1 MCDLQDWAWRADMKI
16 LLVDDHQMF
25 VDGLRGILSAS
36 DLNAEIET
44 VNNGKAALE
53 RLKSVKF
60 DIALVDLRL
69 PIMDGF
75 MLLSEMSKCGNLTPV
90 IIVSASRDP
99 EDMRK
104 AIELGAMSFIPKS
117 SSGDRI
123 VQTIADVM
131 NGKVIYSN
139 KTDIN
144 EEDFLSDGALWAA
157 QHNMTPRQLEVLRL
171 VKKGLSNQ
179 AIAEQLCLSVATVK
193 SHLSAIF
200 HALGAQSRSESSK
213 KAHQLGL
220 D

>member
-1 MCDLQDWAWRADMKI
+1 MNI

-25 VDGLRGILSAS
+25 VDGLAGILQSSGLSA
-36 DLNAEIET
+36 DVET
-44 VNNGKAALE
+44 VNNGRDALR
-53 RLKSVKF
+53 RLISGRF

-75 MLLSEMSKCGNLTPV
+75 MLLEEMSRRGALTPV

-99 EDMRK
+99 DDMRR
-104 AIELGAMSFIPKS
+104 AIDLGAMSFIPKS
-117 SSGDRI
+117 SSGERI
-123 VQTIADVM
+123 VQTIRDVM
-131 NGKVIYSN
+131 AGKVVYSN
-139 KTDIN
+139 SSDRHETA
-144 EEDFLSDGALWAA
+144 DFLSEGAIWAA

-193 SHLSAIF
+193 SHVSAIF

-213 KAHQLGL
+213 KAQQLGL

>member
-1 MCDLQDWAWRADMKI
+1 MKI

-36 DLNAEIET
+36 DLSAEIET

>member
-1 MCDLQDWAWRADMKI
+1 MKI

-25 VDGLRGILSAS
+25 VDGLKGILSAS

-44 VNNGKAALE
+44 VNNGRAALE
-53 RLKSVKF
+53 RMRSVKF

-75 MLLSEMSKCGNLTPV
+75 MLLAEMNKCVNLTPI

-131 NGKVIYSN
+131 NGKVVYSN

>member
-1 MCDLQDWAWRADMKI
+1 MKI

-131 NGKVIYSN
+131 NGKVVYSN

>member
-1 MCDLQDWAWRADMKI
+1 MKI

-131 NGKVIYSN
+131 NGKVVYSN
-139 KTDIN
+139 KTDVN